1 MVEVLAGNAAP
12 LGALLVQRG
21 ALAPGDLERAL
32 REQARSPLERFG
44 EILLRLELVEDEAL
58 RAALAEQYGLPF
70 VRLERKLVDLGIGEV
85 LPRAFLQRSRVVPL
99 FRVEGE
105 LSVAVDDPTNLP
117 LFDEIAQRTGC
128 RVLPVVTAAAD
139 LDWALQTLLS
149 DAERRFDIQDFVDR
163 VDENAVQLVE
173 RDSEDLSELEEVAGL
188 SPVVR
193 LVNFLLY
200 RAIKDGASDVH
211 VEPDEGRFRVRY
223 RIDGELREL
232 MTPPERMHP
241 AIVSRIKVMADL
253 DISERRRPQ
262 DGRLRVQ
269 LERRAVDLRVST
281 VPTIQGEKV
290 VIRVLDRSAMRV
302 DLPNLGLA
310 AGDLARWKEL
320 IAKPDGILLV
330 TGPTGSGK
338 TTTLYAALQEI
349 NQPDLNIC
357 TVENPVEYHVRGI
370 NQIQVGER
378 GGVGFADALR
388 ALLRQDPDVILIG
401 EVRDAETAGIAV
413 QASLTG
419 HLVLATLHTN
429 DSPSAVTRL
438 SNMGIEPYLLA
449 ASLRGVL
456 SQRLIRKLCGA
467 CRQEIDLPPAV
478 RRRLGALVEGQRFF
492 APRGCDLCRGSGY
505 LGRIGIFEL
514 MVVDDALADRIAAQP
529 DLQELRRA
537 ARAAGMRSL
546 LEDGIAK
553 AAEGITSLEEVL
565 RVASS

>member
-1 MVEVLAGNAAP
+1 MVELLQGHAAP

-21 ALAPGDLERAL
+21 ALSPSDLERAL
-32 REQARSPLERFG
+32 REQASSPLERFG
-44 EILLRLELVEDEAL
+44 EILLRLQLVEDAVL
-58 RAALAEQYGLPF
+58 RAVLAEQYGLPF
-70 VRLERKLVDLGIGEV
+70 ARLERKLVDLGIAGL
-85 LPRAFLQRSRVVPL
+85 LPRAFLQQSRLVPM
-99 FRVEGE
+99 FQVEGE
-105 LSVAVDDPTNLP
+105 LTVAVDDPTNLP
-117 LFDEIAQRTGC
+117 LLDEVARRTRC
-128 RVLPVVTAAAD
+128 RVLPVVTASED
-139 LDWALQTLLS
+139 LDWALQSLLG
-149 DAERRFDIQDFVDR
+149 DEERRFDIQDFVDR
-163 VDENAVQLVE
+163 IDEGAVQLVE
-173 RDSEDLSELEEVAGL
+173 RASEDLSELEEVAGL

-193 LVNFLLY
+193 LVNFILY
-200 RAIKDGASDVH
+200 RAIKDGASDIH

-223 RIDGELREL
+223 RIDGELREI

-281 VPTIQGEKV
+281 LPTIQGEKV
-290 VIRVLDRSAMRV
+290 VIRVLDRSSMRV
-302 DLPNLGLA
+302 DLPNLGLSSQ
-310 AGDLARWKEL
+310 DLERWKEL

-349 NQPDLNIC
+349 NHPDLNIC

-370 NQIQVGER
+370 NQIQAGER

-401 EVRDAETAGIAV
+401 EVRDAETAAIAV

-438 SNMGIEPYLLA
+438 VNMGVEPYLIA

-467 CRQEIDLPPAV
+467 CRQELRVPESL
-478 RRRLGALVEGQRFF
+478 RRRLGELVKDRSFF
-492 APRGCDLCRGSGY
+492 APKGCDACRGTGY
-505 LGRIGIFEL
+505 SGRIGLFEL
-514 MVVDDALADRIAAQP
+514 LVVDDLLADRISAQP
-529 DLQELRRA
+529 DLAELRRT
-537 ARAAGMRSL
+537 ARASGLRAL
-546 LEDGIAK
+546 LDDGIAK

-565 RVASS
+565 RVVSS